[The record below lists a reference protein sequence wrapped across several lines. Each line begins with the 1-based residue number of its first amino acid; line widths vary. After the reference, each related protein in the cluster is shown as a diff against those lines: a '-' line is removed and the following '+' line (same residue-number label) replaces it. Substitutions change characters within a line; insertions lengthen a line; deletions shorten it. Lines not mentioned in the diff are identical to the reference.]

1 MSDIH
6 FDFFPYISG
15 SNITLEMDLEG
26 LEDDAK
32 KENIISIIAQMSK
45 VDGRIHEY
53 EVIYLLKL
61 GLSLGLTD
69 EKVREIII
77 SEEKFLF
84 IPKSEQDRVTIL
96 YYLIFLLKVDGV
108 VNKKEEEM
116 LHHFGLKLGFNPLLI
131 GNIIDVV
138 KGQNGEELLP
148 NALLNEVKK
157 YLN

>member
-1 MSDIH
+1 
-6 FDFFPYISG
+6 
-15 SNITLEMDLEG
+15 MDLEG

-45 VDGRIHEY
+45 VDGQIHEY

-61 GLSLGLTD
+61 GLSLGLSD

-77 SEEKFLF
+77 SDEKFLF
-84 IPKSEQDRVTIL
+84 IPKSEQERVTIL

-116 LHHFGLKLGFNPLLI
+116 LHHFGLKLGFSPLLI

-138 KGQNGEELLP
+138 KAQNGEELQP
-148 NALLNEVKK
+148 DTLLNEVKK